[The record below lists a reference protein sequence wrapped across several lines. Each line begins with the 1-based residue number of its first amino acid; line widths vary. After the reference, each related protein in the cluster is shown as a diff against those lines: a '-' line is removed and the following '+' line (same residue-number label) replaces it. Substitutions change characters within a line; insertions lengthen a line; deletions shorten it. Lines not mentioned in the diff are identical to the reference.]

1 MRIVKAEPSHIDQIR
16 RIWNQFAEYH
26 QKIDAYY
33 GTVKDSDILFGDYL
47 LQRMDDKDSMVLAAV
62 EDGEMIGYCLAYV
75 QQRPPVFTERMVG
88 ILSDLAVDETHRGAG
103 AGGALLEAAM
113 QWLRE
118 RGAKRVELRT
128 SARNGAAIEF
138 YSGHG
143 FWVYDHMMTRE
154 L

>member
-1 MRIVKAEPSHIDQIR
+1 MKVVRAGPPHLHQIR
-16 RIWNQFAEYH
+16 RIWNQFADYH
-26 QKIDAYY
+26 QHIDAYY
-33 GTVKDSDILFGDYL
+33 GTVEGSDILFGEYL
-47 LQRMDDKDSMVLAAV
+47 LRKMSDGESLVLAAV
-62 EDGEMIGYCLAYV
+62 EGEEMVGYCLAYV
-75 QQRPPVFTERMVG
+75 KQRSPVFTEGIVG
-88 ILSDLAVDETHRGAG
+88 VLSDLAVDEAHRGGG
-103 AGGALLEAAM
+103 AGGALVEAAM

-138 YSGHG
+138 YGKHG